1 MFSRGDVG
9 HRFDKFTLALWM
21 ICAPKGP
28 QMRFERKFL
37 RGEGRKENIEEGEA
51 RVENSLSVPNENF
64 STDRE
69 KSFDPFLSSE

>member
-37 RGEGRKENIEEGEA
+37 REFSNHCPSRMKISQRTE
-51 RVENSLSVPNENF
+51 RSSLTLFSLPNNF
-64 STDRE
+64 SE
-69 KSFDPFLSSE
+69 YVLL

>member
-37 RGEGRKENIEEGEA
+37 RGEGRKENIEEGGA
-51 RVENSLSVPNENF
+51 RATRRKFSVRPE
-64 STDRE
+64 
-69 KSFDPFLSSE
+69 